1 MLYSLK
7 MVEFCVDTIFDAQ
20 FVCSTSA
27 ISVATTG
34 SKALTD
40 AATVLEGVNN
50 ASNSCACSQPGKFY
64 YSNTCNYDQIK

>member
-20 FVCSTSA
+20 LVCTTSA
-27 ISVATTG
+27 ISDATTG

-50 ASNSCACSQPGKFY
+50 ASISCACLQHGKIY